1 MNLPES
7 TVRPPAPASTGQR
20 LWKGFGS
27 TPWWRLL
34 GGGLIVLVAVAL
46 FAVPFDTIQL
56 SRTLKSSA
64 AQREIKLALQKQVL
78 EHARTG
84 LISVQSI
91 AVGTDAEALKEV
103 HDAIVDVERD
113 LSAPRHEVTVRGVA
127 GLQRLI
133 DTQREDVK
141 RSARAIEQFA
151 AKLRN
156 NPDGIDTA
164 GGLEQLNSK
173 LEALQQNVEALHEM
187 QDRLKEA
194 HDAAT
199 EAQRDATD
207 GTQGAASASDKVFT
221 FNLFGTRAQAVLGG
235 DRPAST
241 PATPPTP
248 PTPSTA
254 PTPPVAGP
262 APLAPPSPPSPPAVS
277 DLDPDTRNL
286 IQTTVKRDVDKVVF
300 GGISLLVLSTL
311 FLLML
316 IARSFAG
323 RATRGEQ
330 RAAIAESRERSE
342 SHARQLAEARLMV
355 MRAQVEPHFLFN
367 TLAHVQALQEIDPPQ
382 ASTMLERL
390 ISYLRA
396 AMPSMRETSSTL
408 GREVEVVRAYLDL
421 LKIRMG
427 DRLSYSI
434 ECPAD
439 VAALSFPPTM
449 IATLVE
455 NAIKHGLEP
464 KREGGSVAIRVQLQG
479 EQIEVLVADSG
490 LGLGGANT
498 QGTGVGLANTRERLR
513 MLYGDTGQLVVE
525 PNVPTGVR
533 AILRVPKSPPA
544 MVAAEPEVTDGISPY
559 MVQTTGILALL
570 FGWLG
575 AHRFYVGHR
584 RTAAFQAVLGILSI
598 LSGGVPIFLLPLLL
612 WVVLDLTW
620 IGTREFHDGQGRR
633 IARWSEDDR
642 REYQARGPTH
652 QPRDENASPFSRAI
666 ALVLVVPLGFLGA
679 HRFYVG
685 RPGSAFAMI
694 LTLGGAC
701 IWWLVD
707 IARVASGTLR
717 DGDGKRVSE
726 WE

>member
-1 MNLPES
+1 MNVPES
-7 TVRPPAPASTGQR
+7 AVRPPAPASTGQR

-27 TPWWRLL
+27 TPWWRLIF
-34 GGGLIVLVAVAL
+34 GGLIVLVAVAL
-46 FAVPFDTIQL
+46 FTLPFDSVRLAQKHTSPAARQEFKVAIQ
-56 SRTLKSSA
+56 R
-64 AQREIKLALQKQVL
+64 QVL
-78 EHARTG
+78 ERARTG
-84 LISVQSI
+84 LVGVRII
-91 AVGTDAEALKEV
+91 AADTETLKEI
-103 HDAIVDVERD
+103 DNAIE
-113 LSAPRHEVTVRGVA
+113 EVTREISSERQEVTLDNVA
-127 GLQRLI
+127 DLRRLI
-133 DTQREDVK
+133 
-141 RSARAIEQFA
+141 
-151 AKLRN
+151 
-156 NPDGIDTA
+156 
-164 GGLEQLNSK
+164 
-173 LEALQQNVEALHEM
+173 
-187 QDRLKEA
+187 
-194 HDAAT
+194 
-199 EAQRDATD
+199 EAQRDVVSKATRAVADATTKLRTAPESSDSDAQFEALNTRIEAMQRSVEQLHELQNRAREIAREKADDGQANTKTTKITVTLDTKFGLPPIGLNYVAAPVNLDAAIRDEID
-207 GTQGAASASDKVFT
+207 GTVARDAKKLLVGAASFV
-221 FNLFGTRAQAVLGG
+221 VL
-235 DRPAST
+235 
-241 PATPPTP
+241 
-248 PTPSTA
+248 
-254 PTPPVAGP
+254 
-262 APLAPPSPPSPPAVS
+262 L
-277 DLDPDTRNL
+277 
-286 IQTTVKRDVDKVVF
+286 
-300 GGISLLVLSTL
+300 TL
-311 FLLML
+311 FFLLL
-316 IARSFAG
+316 IARAFAG
-323 RATRGEQ
+323 RAARGEQ

-427 DRLSYSI
+427 DRLSYRI

-439 VAALSFPPTM
+439 MTGLSFPPTM

-525 PNVPTGVR
+525 PNMPSGVR
-533 AILRVPKSPPA
+533 AILRVPKVPPA
-544 MVAAEPEVTDGISPY
+544 MVASDSNESDGISPY
-559 MVQTTGILALL
+559 MVQTTGVLGLL

-584 RTAAFQAVLGILSI
+584 RTAAAQAVLGILSI

-633 IARWSEDDR
+633 VARWSEDDR
-642 REYQARGPTH
+642 RHYQVRGPTYR
-652 QPRDENASPFSRAI
+652 PRDENASPFSRAI

-701 IWWLVD
+701 IWWLID
-707 IARVASGTLR
+707 IVRVASGAMR
-717 DGDGKRVSE
+717 DADGKRVSE

>member
-1 MNLPES
+1 L
-7 TVRPPAPASTGQR
+7 R
-20 LWKGFGS
+20 
-27 TPWWRLL
+27 
-34 GGGLIVLVAVAL
+34 
-46 FAVPFDTIQL
+46 
-56 SRTLKSSA
+56 
-64 AQREIKLALQKQVL
+64 
-78 EHARTG
+78 
-84 LISVQSI
+84 
-91 AVGTDAEALKEV
+91 
-103 HDAIVDVERD
+103 
-113 LSAPRHEVTVRGVA
+113 
-127 GLQRLI
+127 RLI
-133 DTQREDVK
+133 
-141 RSARAIEQFA
+141 
-151 AKLRN
+151 
-156 NPDGIDTA
+156 
-164 GGLEQLNSK
+164 
-173 LEALQQNVEALHEM
+173 
-187 QDRLKEA
+187 
-194 HDAAT
+194 
-199 EAQRDATD
+199 EAQRDVVSKATRAVADATTKLRTAPESSDSDAQFEALNTRIEAMQRSVEQLHELQNRAREIAREKADDGQANTKTTKITVTLDTKFGLPPIGLNYVAAPVNLDAAIRDEID
-207 GTQGAASASDKVFT
+207 GTVARDAKKLLVGAASFV
-221 FNLFGTRAQAVLGG
+221 VL
-235 DRPAST
+235 
-241 PATPPTP
+241 
-248 PTPSTA
+248 
-254 PTPPVAGP
+254 
-262 APLAPPSPPSPPAVS
+262 L
-277 DLDPDTRNL
+277 
-286 IQTTVKRDVDKVVF
+286 
-300 GGISLLVLSTL
+300 TL
-311 FLLML
+311 FFLLL
-316 IARSFAG
+316 IARAFAG
-323 RATRGEQ
+323 RAARGEQ

-421 LKIRMG
+421 L
-427 DRLSYSI
+427 LQ
-434 ECPAD
+434 P
-439 VAALSFPPTM
+439 
-449 IATLVE
+449 LVE

-513 MLYGDTGQLVVE
+513 MLYGDTGPLVVE
-525 PNVPTGVR
+525 PNMPSGVR
-533 AILRVPKSPPA
+533 AILRVPKVPPA
-544 MVAAEPEVTDGISPY
+544 MVASDSSESDGISPY
-559 MVQTTGILALL
+559 MVQTTGVLGLL

-584 RTAAFQAVLGILSI
+584 RTAAAQAVLGILSI

-633 IARWSEDDR
+633 VARWSEDDR
-642 REYQARGPTH
+642 RHYQVRGPTYR
-652 QPRDENASPFSRAI
+652 PRDENASPFSRAI

-701 IWWLVD
+701 IWWLID
-707 IARVASGTLR
+707 IVRVASGAMR
-717 DGDGKRVSE
+717 DADGKRVSE